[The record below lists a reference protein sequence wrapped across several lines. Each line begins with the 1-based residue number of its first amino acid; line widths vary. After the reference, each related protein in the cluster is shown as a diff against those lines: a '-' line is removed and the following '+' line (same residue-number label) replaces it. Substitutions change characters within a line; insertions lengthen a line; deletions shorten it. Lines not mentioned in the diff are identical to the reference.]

1 MIEAKVLELHL
12 QRTLAL
18 AAITPSTAED
28 QMIAPV
34 LLMADVQE
42 SDAARQK
49 PKKSK
54 TFPVVLF
61 DSFLRLHGF
70 APVGKVDN
78 SW

>member
-1 MIEAKVLELHL
+1 MIEAKVLELHQ

-18 AAITPSTAED
+18 AAVAPGTAED
-28 QMIAPV
+28 QMITPV
-34 LLMADVQE
+34 LLVADVQE
-42 SDAARQK
+42 SDSGRQK